1 MNMNKNLLKA
11 KDAVD
16 ACAVD
21 MSSLSPAQLR
31 QVASYWLIVLET
43 IGGSA
48 LLSDVQAIIDDR
60 LHADEDVE
68 KQLHEMEKIFNG

>member
-1 MNMNKNLLKA
+1 MYRTAFKIVLNKNLLKA

-60 LHADEDVE
+60 LHAVE
-68 KQLHEMEKIFNG
+68 NN